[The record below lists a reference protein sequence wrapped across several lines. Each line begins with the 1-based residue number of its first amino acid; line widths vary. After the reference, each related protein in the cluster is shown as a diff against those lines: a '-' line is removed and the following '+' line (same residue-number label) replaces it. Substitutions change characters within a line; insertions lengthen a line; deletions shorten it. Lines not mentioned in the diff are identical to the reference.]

1 MSGPMH
7 TEPDLP
13 GEKLELSASSRPL
26 PQGTALLVV
35 REGICNVFVR
45 GIDGERVSSQSRV
58 VQLETGDALPIR
70 SEEDGLMEFRVSGSE
85 DADVIAMDSSRM
97 MAPATIDRISGGL
110 SRVARKLHDRIVT
123 PVDGDQVPIAVEA
136 GASLQVDD
144 GVEVVV
150 ADSAD
155 CLWMRGDGSDDP
167 FHLVTCS
174 NSIQVRTGTYR
185 VFDMEQAIIE
195 FGMDSVARSM
205 MASCDGI
212 ASRLLADENF
222 SFIERVIESTVS
234 DVQVYQ
240 QAIENV
246 GRQVSFISDSGVGD
260 ATGALDAACRR
271 VAMEFGIQF
280 DSMIRYSPDSA
291 RPLVEQFARGA
302 GIQYRK
308 ISMGHEW
315 WRSDNGH
322 LLGYLEDDTPIALIW
337 TRKGYVAYRY
347 GPSGQPVSGSVV
359 DAESALDIKPV
370 AVTFYPSLPNRSIGV
385 GDLARLAFRG
395 SHVDLM
401 VLVVATLFI
410 SAFGLAAPI
419 FVGIITEFAIP
430 MADRS
435 MMYFIGGGLLLS
447 AVLSALVGVISGLAY
462 LRIETRSSYFALAAM
477 VDRTL
482 KLPSSFYR
490 EMNAADMTQRLMA
503 IEQIR
508 TKITQGTIQTLVTFI
523 AGFSYL
529 ALMFVYEPFLAMVAI
544 ALVGLFILTMSL
556 AGILMSRREYRLS
569 VARSELDG
577 SALDMI
583 TSLRQ
588 ARIQGSIN
596 RSVTRVFGQLGTVAR
611 ELYMSQMFASFLSV
625 LSRTYPIVATAV
637 IFGIYGY
644 RRMSGIEI
652 DLSPAG
658 FLAFYMSLAGFFTC
672 TTMIGMT
679 FATITSVV
687 PMYQRLK
694 PIMEA
699 EPDISDHDRDPGR
712 LSGRIEIKDLTFGY
726 DPSQAP
732 ILDGIN
738 LHVEPGES
746 IALVGRTGCGK
757 STLAKL
763 ILGLEKPDSGSI
775 LFDDTPANV
784 IDSSLLRAQIG
795 VVMQSNQLMPGPIRW
810 TILGVSSDRPLEEA
824 WEAARLA
831 QIDDEIRKM
840 PMGMMTVISPNA
852 VSAGQ
857 AQRLLIA
864 RALVGD
870 PRILIFDEATSAL
883 DGDSQAV
890 ISDSIMGLGATRI
903 IIAHRLSTIQ
913 YTDRIYV
920 IDEGRIVQTGT
931 FSELSDKPG
940 PFRDLVE
947 DQIL

>member
-1 MSGPMH
+1 M
-7 TEPDLP
+7 
-13 GEKLELSASSRPL
+13 
-26 PQGTALLVV
+26 V

-45 GIDGERVSSQSRV
+45 GIDGNRVSSQSRV
-58 VQLETGDALPIR
+58 VQLQMGDALPIR
-70 SEEDGLMEFRVSGSE
+70 NENDGFMEFRVSGSE
-85 DADVIAMDSSRM
+85 DADVTALDASRM
-97 MAPATIDRISGGL
+97 RDPATIGLISEGL
-110 SRVARKLHDRIVT
+110 SRAARKLHDRMET
-123 PVDGDQVPIAVEA
+123 PVPEELVPVEVK
-136 GASLQVDD
+136 GGETLEIEEESQ
-144 GVEVVV
+144 VVV
-150 ADSAD
+150 ADAD
-155 CLWMRGDGSDDP
+155 QCLWIRGDGSDDA
-167 FHLVTCS
+167 FHLVTRS
-174 NSIQVRTGTYR
+174 SPIKLERGTHR
-185 VFDMEQAIIE
+185 VFDLDRAIDD
-195 FGMDSVARSM
+195 FGIDSICQVMVARF
-205 MASCDGI
+205 DQI
-212 ASRLLADENF
+212 ASRLLSDENF

-240 QAIENV
+240 QAVENV
-246 GRQVSFISDSGVGD
+246 GRKISFISDSEVGD

-271 VAMEFGIQF
+271 VAMEFGVQL
-280 DSMIRYSPDSA
+280 DGMIRYSPDSA

-308 ISMGHEW
+308 ISMGHDW

-322 LLGYLEDDTPIALIW
+322 LLGYLDDDTPIALIW
-337 TRKGYVAYRY
+337 TRKGYIACQY
-347 GPSGQPVSGSVV
+347 GPTGQLVSQSRV
-359 DAESALDIKPV
+359 DADFARDIKSF
-370 AVTFYPSLPNRSIGV
+370 AVTFYPSLPNRSIGIR
-385 GDLARLAFRG
+385 DLARLAFRG
-395 SHVDLM
+395 SHVDVI
-401 VLVVATLFI
+401 VLVLATLFI
-410 SAFGLAAPI
+410 SAFGLAVPI
-419 FVGIITEFAIP
+419 FVGIITEYAIP

-447 AVLSALVGVISGLAY
+447 ATLSALVGVISGLAY

-482 KLPSSFYR
+482 KLPSRFYR
-490 EMNAADMTQRLMA
+490 EMTAADMTQRLMA

-508 TKITQGTIQTLVTFI
+508 TRITQGTIQTLVTFI

-544 ALVGLFILTMSL
+544 ILVGFFILIMSL
-556 AGILMSRREYRLS
+556 SGILMSRREYRLS

-611 ELYMSQMFASFLSV
+611 ELYMSQLFASFLNV
-625 LSRTYPIVATAV
+625 LSRTYPILATAV

-644 RRMSGIEI
+644 RRISGLES

-699 EPDISDHDRDPGR
+699 TPDVSDQAQDPGR
-712 LSGRIEIKDLTFGY
+712 LKGRIEIKDLTFGY
-726 DPSQAP
+726 DSSQSP
-732 ILDGIN
+732 ILEGIN

-746 IALVGRTGCGK
+746 IALVGKTGCGK

-824 WEAARLA
+824 WEAASLA
-831 QIDDEIRKM
+831 QIDEEIRKM

-883 DGDSQAV
+883 DSDSQAM
-890 ISDSIMGLGATRI
+890 ITDSIMGLGATRI

-920 IDEGRIVQTGT
+920 IDEGKVVQTGK
-931 FSELSDKPG
+931 FAELSSKPG

-947 DQIL
+947 NQIL